1 MLLAAPIEILLL
13 ASSLLLVLIITQ
25 IVSIVMFSLMM
36 QRDDELRRKM
46 VQDIQET
53 QRLFKVEVSQ
63 ILSNI
68 KNLLK

>member
-1 MLLAAPIEILLL
+1 MPIEILLL

-25 IVSIVMFSLMM
+25 IVSIVMFSRMM
-36 QRDDELRRKM
+36 QRDDELMRKM

>member
-25 IVSIVMFSLMM
+25 IVSIVMFSRMM
-36 QRDDELRRKM
+36 QRDDELMRKM

>member
-1 MLLAAPIEILLL
+1 MPIEILLL

-25 IVSIVMFSLMM
+25 IVSIVMFSRMM
-36 QRDDELRRKM
+36 QRDDQLRRKM